1 MSPPEINPIEILS
14 KENNNYEIQDTEFKR
29 TNTNMF
35 NDFKAVKPNTDNHWA
50 NWRGREWNYWS
61 QKNHKQTAEW
71 NNEDNSG
78 NEIPIQ

>member
-1 MSPPEINPIEILS
+1 MLRPHYKSTDTIMNQDKMSPPEINPIEIVS

-50 NWRGREWNYWS
+50 N
-61 QKNHKQTAEW
+61 
-71 NNEDNSG
+71 
-78 NEIPIQ
+78 